1 MDYFVYTDGSCSRN
15 GYEGAK
21 AGIGIFFGEND
32 PRNISQI
39 LEGKVTNNIA
49 ELKAILKCF
58 SIIETDLIEG
68 KQITIVS
75 DSEYAIRCATT
86 YGEKC
91 ANLGWKKD
99 IPNKELVKTLYEIC
113 IKYPNAQFLHIK
125 AHTNNNDIHSI
136 GNKHADL
143 LATSFN
149 S

>member
-21 AGIGIFFGEND
+21 AGIGIYFGEND
-32 PRNISQI
+32 SRNVSEL

-58 SIIETDLIEG
+58 SIIESDLIEG
-68 KQITIVS
+68 KQVTIVS

-86 YGEKC
+86 YGKKC
-91 ANLGWKKD
+91 ANVNWKKD
-99 IPNKELVKTLYEIC
+99 IPNKELVQTLYEITT
-113 IKYPNAQFLHIK
+113 KYSNVQFLHIK

-143 LATSFN
+143 LATLFN

>member
-21 AGIGIFFGEND
+21 AGIGIYFGEND
-32 PRNISQI
+32 SRNVSEI

-58 SIIETDLIEG
+58 SIIESDLIEG
-68 KQITIVS
+68 KQVTIVS

-86 YGEKC
+86 YGKKC
-91 ANLGWKKD
+91 ANLEWKKD
-99 IPNKELVKTLYEIC
+99 IPNKELVKTLYEITT
-113 IKYPNAQFLHIK
+113 KYSNVQFLHIK

-143 LATSFN
+143 LATLFN